1 MKNFWIGMLAL
12 MLGFC
17 VVSCR
22 ENPNKD
28 DKANAESEQV
38 EENLTLADIVAKA
51 KAESANWTADQWK
64 DYMKKAMVIVAPSLK
79 KVGEMM
85 ESIGDDPA
93 KAAEA
98 IDQLKALQEEFAPM
112 EGLLDELDSICNASE
127 IGKAVMEDTVWVNQ
141 VRKEL
146 GFTEDF

>member
-28 DKANAESEQV
+28 DKAKAESEQV

-127 IGKAVMEDTVWVNQ
+127 IGKAVMEDSVWANQ
-141 VRKEL
+141 VKEEL
-146 GFTEDF
+146 GIPDDL

>member
-28 DKANAESEQV
+28 DKAKAESEQV

-127 IGKAVMEDTVWVNQ
+127 IGKAVMEDTVWANQ
-141 VRKEL
+141 VKEEL
-146 GFTEDF
+146 GIPDDL

>member
-28 DKANAESEQV
+28 DKAKAESEQV

-64 DYMKKAMVIVAPSLK
+64 ENMKKAMVTAAPMLLK
-79 KVGEMM
+79 MNEMM
-85 ESIGDDPA
+85 KSIGDNPA

-98 IDQLKALQEEFAPM
+98 FDKRKALQEEFAPIDELM
-112 EGLLDELDSICNASE
+112 DELDSICNASE

>member
-1 MKNFWIGMLAL
+1 MLAL

-28 DKANAESEQV
+28 DKAKAESEQV

-127 IGKAVMEDTVWVNQ
+127 IGKAVMEDSVWANQ
-141 VRKEL
+141 VKKEL
-146 GFTEDF
+146 GIPDDL

>member
-1 MKNFWIGMLAL
+1 

-28 DKANAESEQV
+28 DKAKAESEQV

-127 IGKAVMEDTVWVNQ
+127 KGKAVMEDTVWANQ
-141 VRKEL
+141 VKEEL
-146 GFTEDF
+146 GIPDDL

>member
-1 MKNFWIGMLAL
+1 

-28 DKANAESEQV
+28 DKAKAESEQV

-51 KAESANWTADQWK
+51 KAESSNWTADQWK

-127 IGKAVMEDTVWVNQ
+127 IGKAVMEDSVWANQ
-141 VRKEL
+141 VKKEL
-146 GFTEDF
+146 GIPDDL

>member
-1 MKNFWIGMLAL
+1 MLAL

-28 DKANAESEQV
+28 DKAKAESEQV

-127 IGKAVMEDTVWVNQ
+127 IGKAVMEDTVWANQ
-141 VRKEL
+141 VKEEL
-146 GFTEDF
+146 GIPDDL

>member
-1 MKNFWIGMLAL
+1 

-28 DKANAESEQV
+28 DKAKAESEQV

-85 ESIGDDPA
+85 KSIGDDPA

-127 IGKAVMEDTVWVNQ
+127 IGKAVMEDSVWANQ
-141 VRKEL
+141 VKEEL
-146 GFTEDF
+146 GIPDDL

>member
-1 MKNFWIGMLAL
+1 

-28 DKANAESEQV
+28 DKAKAESEQV

-127 IGKAVMEDTVWVNQ
+127 IGKAVMEDTVWANQ
-141 VRKEL
+141 VKEEL
-146 GFTEDF
+146 GIPDDL

>member
-1 MKNFWIGMLAL
+1 

-17 VVSCR
+17 VVSCK

-28 DKANAESEQV
+28 DKAKAESEQV

-127 IGKAVMEDTVWVNQ
+127 IGKAVMEDSVWANQ
-141 VRKEL
+141 VKEEL
-146 GFTEDF
+146 GIPDDL

>member
-1 MKNFWIGMLAL
+1 

-28 DKANAESEQV
+28 DKAKAESEQV

-127 IGKAVMEDTVWVNQ
+127 IGKAVMEDSVWANQ
-141 VRKEL
+141 VKKEL
-146 GFTEDF
+146 GIPDDL

>member
-28 DKANAESEQV
+28 DKAKAESEQV

-85 ESIGDDPA
+85 ESVGDDPA

-98 IDQLKALQEEFAPM
+98 FDQLKALQEEFAPI
-112 EGLLDELDSICNASE
+112 EGLMDELDSICNASE
-127 IGKAVMEDTVWVNQ
+127 IGKAVMEDTVWANQ
-141 VRKEL
+141 VKEEL
-146 GFTEDF
+146 GIPDDL

>member
-1 MKNFWIGMLAL
+1 MLAL

-28 DKANAESEQV
+28 DKAKAESEQV

-127 IGKAVMEDTVWVNQ
+127 IGKAVMEDSVWANQ
-141 VRKEL
+141 VKKEL
-146 GFTEDF
+146 GIPDDLK

>member
-1 MKNFWIGMLAL
+1 MLAL

>member
-28 DKANAESEQV
+28 DKAKAESEQV

-51 KAESANWTADQWK
+51 KAESSNWTADQWK

-127 IGKAVMEDTVWVNQ
+127 IGKAVMEDSVWANQ
-141 VRKEL
+141 VKKEL
-146 GFTEDF
+146 GIPDDL

>member
-1 MKNFWIGMLAL
+1 MLAL

-28 DKANAESEQV
+28 DKAKAESEQV

-51 KAESANWTADQWK
+51 KAESSNWTADQWK

-127 IGKAVMEDTVWVNQ
+127 IGKAVMEDSVWANQ
-141 VRKEL
+141 VKKEL
-146 GFTEDF
+146 GIPDDL

>member
-1 MKNFWIGMLAL
+1 

-28 DKANAESEQV
+28 DKAKAESEQV

-127 IGKAVMEDTVWVNQ
+127 IGKAVMEDSVWANQ
-141 VRKEL
+141 VKKEL
-146 GFTEDF
+146 GIPDDLK

>member
-1 MKNFWIGMLAL
+1 

-28 DKANAESEQV
+28 DKAKAESEQV

-127 IGKAVMEDTVWVNQ
+127 IGKAVMEDSVWANQ
-141 VRKEL
+141 VKEEL
-146 GFTEDF
+146 GIPDDL

>member
-1 MKNFWIGMLAL
+1 MLAL

-28 DKANAESEQV
+28 DKAKAESEQV

-127 IGKAVMEDTVWVNQ
+127 IGKAVMEDSVWANQ
-141 VRKEL
+141 VKEEL
-146 GFTEDF
+146 GIPDDL

>member
-28 DKANAESEQV
+28 DKAKAESEQV

-127 IGKAVMEDTVWVNQ
+127 IGKAVMEDSVWANQ
-141 VRKEL
+141 VKKEL
-146 GFTEDF
+146 GSPDDL

>member
-1 MKNFWIGMLAL
+1 MLAL

-28 DKANAESEQV
+28 DKAKAESEQV

-85 ESIGDDPA
+85 KSIGDDPA

-127 IGKAVMEDTVWVNQ
+127 IGKAVMEDSVWANQ
-141 VRKEL
+141 VKEEL
-146 GFTEDF
+146 GIPDDL